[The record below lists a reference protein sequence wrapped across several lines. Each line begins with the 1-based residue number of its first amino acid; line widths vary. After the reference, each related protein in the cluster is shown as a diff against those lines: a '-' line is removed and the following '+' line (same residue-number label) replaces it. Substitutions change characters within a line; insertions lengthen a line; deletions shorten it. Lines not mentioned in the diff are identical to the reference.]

1 MSNILERFITE
12 IDQFNTKHKY
22 LTEWLESNDK
32 EIEKSLQLSTLNAD
46 NDKLKTIMNTGIHLQ
61 NDLKSLQVHL
71 QTIDLIIQDFQ
82 QATENTDGGRSKNIF
97 KQLQQRFEFLSTNYS
112 EFLKRS
118 KQISDQCERYT
129 ILFNEVTH
137 LDDEFLKSMNEFD
150 QHLAK
155 NEKEPKVNF
164 SQMIFFN
171 LVFRLFCRTTIPYK
185 FFYLMF
191 NNN

>member
-1 MSNILERFITE
+1 LSNILERFITE

-22 LTEWLESNDK
+22 LTVWLENNDK

-82 QATENTDGGRSKNIF
+82 QATENTDGGRSENIF

-118 KQISDQCERYT
+118 KQISDQCERYMV
-129 ILFNEVTH
+129 LFNEINH

-150 QHLAK
+150 QHLAA
-155 NEKEPKVNF
+155 NEKEPKVKF
-164 SQMIFFN
+164 SQMIFF
-171 LVFRLFCRTTIPYK
+171 I
-185 FFYLMF
+185 
-191 NNN
+191 